1 MNKYLLMSAAAALAT
16 SAAGTAQ
23 AKSYSVHFGTAD
35 GGSYCDGEIGT
46 STGNVYAGT
55 HHFTACGSSYTNLA
69 TEGLSGKIGTVP
81 GDKKSSSKAVLFSD
95 DTYAYLYHE
104 NYSIDFE
111 LSSPIKAGKAWALWV
126 NFFGSSSFVG
136 NEGVLLAGQYAKV
149 PGKKAEKSMDKVTAL
164 IKASK
169 K

>member
-23 AKSYSVHFGTAD
+23 ASSYSVHFGTAD

-46 STGNVYAGT
+46 ATGNVYAGT
-55 HHFTACGSSYTNLA
+55 HHFTACGTTFTNLV

-81 GDKKSSSKAVLFSD
+81 GKSKKAVLFSD
-95 DTYAYLYHE
+95 DTYAYNYHE
-104 NYSIDFE
+104 NYAIDFE
-111 LSSPIKAGKAWALWV
+111 LSSPIKAGKDWALWV